1 MCLGV
6 PGQIVGIT
14 DPEPLLADRRH
25 RRRVRLQDQPR
36 TALLDDDHPIEACIG
51 DWVLVHV
58 GFALA
63 RIDEAEA
70 AETLRL
76 LTLMGEMQAAHEA
89 MRASASAP

>member
-6 PGQIVGIT
+6 PGQIVAIA
-14 DPEPLLADRRH
+14 DADALLAIVDIAGVRRKINLACI
-25 RRRVRLQDQPR
+25 V
-36 TALLDDDHPIEACIG
+36 DDDHPIAACIG
-51 DWVLVHV
+51 DWVLIHV

-76 LTLMGEMQAAHEA
+76 LTLMGEMQAEHES
-89 MRASASAP
+89 MRASAGAP